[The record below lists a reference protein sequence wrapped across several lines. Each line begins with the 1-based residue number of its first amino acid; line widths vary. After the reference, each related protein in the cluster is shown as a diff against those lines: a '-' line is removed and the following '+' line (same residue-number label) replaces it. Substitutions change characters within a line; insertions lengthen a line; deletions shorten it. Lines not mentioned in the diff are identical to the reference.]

1 MSGDIAGVVRII
13 CFPQFVNNKV
23 CFPVG
28 QLLVENFVFVK
39 FALQQSRKRGNAVAC
54 SEDVFYFCLKHTEY
68 GSVTLFSCDERR
80 KFQAQ

>member
-1 MSGDIAGVVRII
+1 MWYAQYV
-13 CFPQFVNNKV
+13 FPQFVNNKV
-23 CFPVG
+23 RFPVCS
-28 QLLVENFVFVK
+28 LLVENFVFVK